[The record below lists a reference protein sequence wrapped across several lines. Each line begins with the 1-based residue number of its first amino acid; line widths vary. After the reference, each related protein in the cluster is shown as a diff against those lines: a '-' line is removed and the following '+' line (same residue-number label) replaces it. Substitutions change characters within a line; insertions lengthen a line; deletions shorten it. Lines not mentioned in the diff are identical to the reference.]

1 MENFTLITVTPV
13 GALSHC
19 TRVKWKI
26 DTFQID
32 TNEQQS
38 ISHNLKLINF
48 SGILFGL

>member
-1 MENFTLITVTPV
+1 MTKKYLYI
-13 GALSHC
+13 
-19 TRVKWKI
+19 WKI

-48 SGILFGL
+48 SGILFGLWLSWNRLYTLPAP